1 MSLLQELMAL
11 RATVTERYDYDDHD
25 DYDPSDDADDGER
38 SFIIREY
45 DGCQPEDMIIDLFD
59 LEVTYTLHDEGY
71 TDHPYG
77 EGSAREYHGMST
89 DDVEAVAAEEVIC
102 RDPDTDEIVKR
113 LPKGTKLEDIPGF
126 TNDQWDY
133 IQQQVDR
140 HGG

>member
-11 RATVTERYDYDDHD
+11 REDRLNEYYDYDD
-25 DYDPSDDADDGER
+25 DYDYDDEDDDNGER

-140 HGG
+140 HDG